1 MSVAF
6 SVLLATHNGEDVLAR
21 SLAGYVRATHPGVPW
36 KIIIVDNAS
45 TDASATVV
53 RSFASRLPIEL
64 IKEQRRGKS
73 CAINRAISAAAGE
86 FVIITDDDSI
96 PAPSFLVEWVNV
108 LEVQREYELF
118 GGRIEPLFEIS
129 PPKWLRDS
137 RLHFDLMFA
146 ERDCPEGPIN
156 PEGIFGCNMA
166 VRTSAF
172 HRGLRFDE
180 NIGPEAGNGDYGMG
194 DETVFCRSVAS
205 SGGKCWFARK
215 PRVQHIVRAWQL
227 TQASLAKR
235 AYRHGR
241 GIVLWMDPAMQ
252 GSVRAI
258 ARARSLSWLDR
269 QIFSRLPRLAALSR
283 DRARSFANMV
293 DFQIA
298 RGIEDMRAELLDG
311 KRNSQIVSP
320 LSAPLPEPKN

>member
-21 SLAGYVRATHPGVPW
+21 TLAGYVRANDPLIPW
-36 KIIIVDNAS
+36 KLIIVDNAS
-45 TDASATVV
+45 TDASSAVV
-53 RSFASRLPIEL
+53 QSFAGALPIEL
-64 IKEQRRGKS
+64 LKEQRRGKS
-73 CAINRAISAAAGE
+73 RAINRAISAAEGE
-86 FVIITDDDSI
+86 FVIITDDDAI

-108 LEVQREYELF
+108 LDVQREYELF

-129 PPKWLRDS
+129 LPKWLRDS

-146 ERDCPEGPIN
+146 ERDCPDGPIN
-156 PEGIFGCNMA
+156 PEGIFGSNMA

-180 NIGPEAGNGDYGMG
+180 NIGPQAGNGDYGMG
-194 DETVFCRSVAS
+194 NETDFCRRVAS

-215 PRVQHIVRAWQL
+215 PRVRHLIRAWQL
-227 TQASLAKR
+227 TQASWAKR

-241 GIVLWMDPAMQ
+241 GIALWMDPAQ
-252 GSVRAI
+252 QASVRAI

-269 QIFSRLPRLAALSR
+269 QIFSRLPWLAALSR
-283 DRARSFANMV
+283 NRARSFANMV

-298 RGIEDMRAELLDG
+298 RGIEDMQAELLAQRG
-311 KRNSQIVSP
+311 
-320 LSAPLPEPKN
+320 ALPHE